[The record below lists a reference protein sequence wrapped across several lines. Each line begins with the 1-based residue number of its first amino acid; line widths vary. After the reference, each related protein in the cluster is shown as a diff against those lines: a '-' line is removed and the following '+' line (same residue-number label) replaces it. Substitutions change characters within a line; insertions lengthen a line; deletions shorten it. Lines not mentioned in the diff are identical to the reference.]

1 MERSFISRE
10 IEMLNKVTKKME
22 DFLDI
27 PESDFFD
34 EMNRNSETLLNYA
47 KTLEILYK
55 INVND
60 VERMCKKQPA

>member
-1 MERSFISRE
+1 MATNFIDRE
-10 IEMLNKVTKKME
+10 YKMLNKVVKKME

-47 KTLEILYK
+47 KTLDILYDISVK
-55 INVND
+55 YTK
-60 VERMCKKQPA
+60 RMYKKH